1 MEIGKIMERLMATFR
16 EELEEHVR
24 HFNEDLMALEKNPPA
39 AEQAERFKTLF
50 RTAHSLKGAARSV
63 NVGPIEAA
71 CHHLEGILSG
81 VRDGARVLDAK
92 LFSLLFAAVDAF
104 EEAGMRLR
112 EQQELADAPL
122 AALLPYLAAAAE
134 MTADGAGAPEPRP
147 NLSEHRQRVTE
158 EQPAP
163 PAPREA
169 QPAAL
174 EQFQFPCGGG
184 AGVPPV
190 GGTKVTGGTPVP
202 PHAGRQME
210 IENALIA
217 ANAAPAPA
225 PAARDPGE
233 ASGVVRV
240 AAEKLDTLLARVGEL
255 QVAQRR
261 VEARV
266 GDLVA
271 LRETV
276 AQWKAEW
283 KRVDHFFA
291 KEALAAGAGGAAD
304 RGAAAL
310 PKRVA
315 GTLRQAGEKLRALDI
330 ALDRLTVTMTGDSRL
345 LDQVTRPL
353 DDEVRRVRMLPFADA
368 CAGLDRMTRDLAH
381 ALSKDIDLRIDGGAV
396 ELDRSILEGLKDPLR
411 HLVRNAI
418 DHGVEPPAD
427 RVRAGKPRRA
437 TVRITAALRGSLVE
451 ITVEDDGR
459 GIDLEGVR
467 AQAGRRKIDAPAD
480 AAELARLI
488 FHPGFSTAAIVTDVS
503 GRGVGLDVV
512 KDRVEAL
519 HGTVDLS
526 FTAGRGTRFTLTA
539 PLTLTTLRAVLV
551 RAGGRTF
558 AVAGTNVQK
567 MAHAHAADIRTVAG
581 RDTLSCDGVPLALAS
596 LGSVLD
602 PQFTPEDT
610 RDKIPVLIV
619 AAGPARMAFA
629 VDELLTEQEI
639 LIKNLGP
646 RIRRV
651 PFVAGATLL
660 PSGRIALV
668 LNAANLVRGALQAG
682 SGAGRRPAV
691 AAPSAARRRLLVVED
706 SMTTRALMKSI
717 LEAAGYDIVTASDGQ
732 AGWQYLQ
739 GADVDLVVSDVDMP
753 AMNGFELTAAIRA
766 SKRHGELPVILVT
779 ARGTDAD
786 KTRGVEAG
794 ANAYLVKGAFDQR
807 NLLETISQMV

>member
-1 MEIGKIMERLMATFR
+1 MDIGKIMERLMATFR

-81 VRDGARVLDAK
+81 VRDGARVLDAE
-92 LFSLLFAAVDAF
+92 LFSLLYAAVDAF

-112 EQQELADAPL
+112 EQQDLADAPL
-122 AALLPYLAAAAE
+122 AALLPHLAAAAAGT
-134 MTADGAGAPEPRP
+134 TADAAGAPDARP
-147 NLSEHRQRVTE
+147 SLSERQQRLPE

-174 EQFQFPCGGG
+174 I
-184 AGVPPV
+184 V
-190 GGTKVTGGTPVP
+190 
-202 PHAGRQME
+202 
-210 IENALIA
+210 
-217 ANAAPAPA
+217 ANPAPA
-225 PAARDPGE
+225 SVHAARDPGE
-233 ASGVVRV
+233 NSGVVRV
-240 AAEKLDTLLARVGEL
+240 ASEKLDTLLARVGEL

-261 VEARV
+261 VEARI

-291 KEALAAGAGGAAD
+291 KESHAVGAGVAAD
-304 RGAAAL
+304 RGASAL

-315 GTLRQAGEKLRALDI
+315 GTLRQAGEKLRALDN

-353 DDEVRRVRMLPFADA
+353 ADEVRRVRMLPFADA

-381 ALSKDIDLRIDGGAV
+381 ALGKEIDLRIDGGAV

-427 RVRAGKPRRA
+427 RIRAGKPRRA

-526 FTAGRGTRFTLTA
+526 FTHGKGTRFTLTA

-551 RAGGRTF
+551 RAGGQTF
-558 AVAGTNVQK
+558 AFAGTNVQK
-567 MAHAHAADIRTVAG
+567 MVHAHAADIRTVAG
-581 RDTLSCDGVPLALAS
+581 RDTLSCDGVPMALAS
-596 LGSVLD
+596 LGSILD
-602 PQFTPEDT
+602 PNFTVEDT

-639 LIKNLGP
+639 LIKNLGT

-668 LNAANLVRGALQAG
+668 LNAANLVRGALRAG
-682 SGAGRRPAV
+682 SGASRRPAP
-691 AAPSAARRRLLVVED
+691 AAAAAARRRLLVVED

-739 GADVDLVVSDVDMP
+739 GAEVDLVVSDVDMP

-794 ANAYLVKGAFDQR
+794 ANAYLVKSAFDQR